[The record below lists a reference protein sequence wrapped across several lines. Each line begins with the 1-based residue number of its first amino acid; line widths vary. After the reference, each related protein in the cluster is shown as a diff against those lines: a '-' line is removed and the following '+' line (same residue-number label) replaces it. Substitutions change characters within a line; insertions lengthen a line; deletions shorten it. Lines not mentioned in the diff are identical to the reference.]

1 MRMLLGFG
9 VVLGLVV
16 VNRLW
21 PGLLGWLTREM
32 MLELSDREQPD
43 LTWLADDLAIG
54 GRILDDE
61 WPVLAKAGVAA
72 VLDCRAEAS
81 DPVALLQRLGF
92 TFHRLPT
99 PDSGNFTPE
108 LVVEGVAWI
117 EEQWAAGRRVL
128 VHCQAGKGRSV
139 LMGAAALTKR
149 GFTPDD
155 ALTLIRTRRP
165 IVTPTPGQIARL
177 REYARGY
184 QLSLPIDA

>member
-1 MRMLLGFG
+1 MLLGFG

-21 PGLLGWLTREM
+21 PGLVGWLTREM
-32 MLELSDREQPD
+32 ILELSDREQPD

-81 DPVALLQRLGF
+81 DPVAVLQRLGI

-99 PDSGNFTPE
+99 PDSG
-108 LVVEGVAWI
+108 
-117 EEQWAAGRRVL
+117 
-128 VHCQAGKGRSV
+128 
-139 LMGAAALTKR
+139 
-149 GFTPDD
+149 
-155 ALTLIRTRRP
+155 
-165 IVTPTPGQIARL
+165 
-177 REYARGY
+177 
-184 QLSLPIDA
+184 